1 MKVWLI
7 EILLK
12 KCDMNKCDPFYR
24 EDLKRGHIFWCHT
37 FWGGELAVGRVVW
50 VLGMVGVEVSR
61 CVWQGI
67 TFFGVALFGVGG
79 GADGGWGWGCGRG
92 LMGFGVVCLWIY
104 CLEVFAIGVTLFW
117 SHFFVQIF
125 YEYIVWKG
133 FAVGGSHFLMSH
145 YIEFMSFIELANL
158 LNSWT
163 YGPINNNNNKTRVS
177 C

>member
-1 MKVWLI
+1 
-7 EILLK
+7 
-12 KCDMNKCDPFYR
+12 MNKCDPFFM
-24 EDLKRGHIFWCHT
+24 KVWRGVTFFNVLLFGAESWQWAGWCGC
-37 FWGGELAVGRVVW
+37 WGRLGWRGCHDVYDKGSHFLVSHFLEWGVG
-50 VLGMVGVEVSR
+50 LMGVGV
-61 CVWQGI
+61 
-67 TFFGVALFGVGG
+67 VG
-79 GADGGWGWGCGRG
+79 G

-163 YGPINNNNNKTRVS
+163 YGPINNNNNTNFLLTGFTNVS
-177 C
+177 R